1 MSTKTIDCKGLA
13 CPQPVI
19 LTKKE
24 LEKSD
29 ISQVEVTV
37 DNITARENLLKLG
50 RSMNI
55 PVQAKEE
62 GEFFVLTFEKGEG
75 ALSIDSEKSAE
86 QIVQD
91 AGSAEVVLITSE
103 FLGRGDDALG
113 KILMKGFIYT
123 LSESTPA
130 FKAVLFLNSGVKLT
144 AQNEETIV
152 NLKKMSEQGV
162 KILSCGT
169 CLDFYHLKDQL
180 QVGEVANMYDIVEMM
195 RSTGNKFVV

>member
-1 MSTKTIDCKGLA
+1 MSKKMIDCKGLA

-24 LEKSD
+24 LENPE
-29 ISQVEVTV
+29 ISKVEVTV
-37 DNITARENLLKLG
+37 DNVTARENLIKLG
-50 RSMNI
+50 KSMNV
-55 PVQAKEE
+55 PVQTKEE
-62 GEFFVLTFEKGEG
+62 GEFFVLTFEKGAE
-75 ALSIDSEKSAE
+75 ALQMTLEKPAFE
-86 QIVQD
+86 MVQD
-91 AGSAEVVLITSE
+91 VASAEVVLITSE
-103 FLGRGDDALG
+103 FLGRGDDELG

-144 AQNEETIV
+144 AQNQETII
-152 NLKKMSEQGV
+152 NLKKLSEQGV

-195 RSTGNKFVV
+195 RSTSNKFVV